1 MPFQFIPSGILEK
14 LNGLQMSQVF
24 FKIQLYRLASSS
36 GQILKKHWV
45 SHGCSIGALQV
56 LIKNNGCY

>member
-1 MPFQFIPSGILEK
+1 MPIQFIPSGILEK

-36 GQILKKHWV
+36 GQILKKEM
-45 SHGCSIGALQV
+45 GLTRLLYRRLPGPDQE
-56 LIKNNGCY
+56 